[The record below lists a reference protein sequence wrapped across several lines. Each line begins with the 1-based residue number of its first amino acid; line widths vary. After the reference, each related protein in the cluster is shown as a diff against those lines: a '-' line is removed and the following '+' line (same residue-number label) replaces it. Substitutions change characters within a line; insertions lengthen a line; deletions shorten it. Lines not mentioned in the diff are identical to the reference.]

1 MFKHFVGV
9 IGCAAALIAGG
20 AMAQTKEFKLGVI
33 FDSTGPFADAGSYA
47 GQLGAKYA
55 IDIFNERGG
64 AEGYKVKPIY
74 VDAQSKVD
82 VAINEAE
89 RLIHQENVDA
99 LLGMYSSAQCVP
111 TIQKAEQAKRFIL
124 LPMCVSTTMMKDK
137 HFKYVFRTTPHA
149 DQFGQTSCD
158 FLNSVSKSRLGK
170 DPKDLR
176 VAIIHE
182 DGAFGVGIAGGN
194 ETYCKGHGMNIVL
207 KEGYSALTA
216 DMSPLVTKL
225 KRARPDVILHA
236 GTNPDI
242 MMFLRQSRSQNLKW
256 QALIGHGAAYGV
268 FDRLYQNFGDDANY
282 IFDAESGGAQLVD
295 PKVLKPGMA
304 ELTKEMVRRYLAE
317 TKAKEVPP
325 HLSISFNGTW
335 VLLNDILPRAI
346 KKYGGIDSEALRK
359 AALDTDIPV
368 GGTIQGYGV
377 KFNPPEDAMAGQ
389 NARAT
394 MPIMQYINRE
404 TVIVYPA
411 EIRSR
416 EAVIPLPKGN
426 AYAAD

>member
-1 MFKHFVGV
+1 
-9 IGCAAALIAGG
+9 
-20 AMAQTKEFKLGVI
+20 
-33 FDSTGPFADAGSYA
+33 
-47 GQLGAKYA
+47 
-55 IDIFNERGG
+55 
-64 AEGYKVKPIY
+64 
-74 VDAQSKVD
+74 
-82 VAINEAE
+82 
-89 RLIHQENVDA
+89 
-99 LLGMYSSAQCVP
+99 
-111 TIQKAEQAKRFIL
+111 
-124 LPMCVSTTMMKDK
+124 
-137 HFKYVFRTTPHA
+137 
-149 DQFGQTSCD
+149 
-158 FLNSVSKSRLGK
+158 
-170 DPKDLR
+170 
-176 VAIIHE
+176 
-182 DGAFGVGIAGGN
+182 
-194 ETYCKGHGMNIVL
+194 
-207 KEGYSALTA
+207 
-216 DMSPLVTKL
+216 
-225 KRARPDVILHA
+225 VILHA

-268 FDRLYQNFGDDANY
+268 FDRLFQNFGDDANY

-304 ELTKEMVRRYLAE
+304 DLTKEMVRRYLAE

-377 KFNPPEDAMAGQ
+377 KFNPPGDPMAGQ
-389 NARAT
+389 NARST
-394 MPIMQYINRE
+394 MPIMQYIDRK
-404 TVIVYPA
+404 TVIVYPP